1 MEGEIRNGIVVWI
14 TVLASLCYCHTTAKF
29 IPKGTTRL
37 FSLLPI
43 IFLFLSLP
51 LKLTTIHLGSTTAFF
66 IAWLAN
72 FKLLL
77 FAFGKGPLSSSNSP
91 ITLRHFILF
100 ACLPIKVQRQQP
112 LATPP
117 NPKKRQETKFQK
129 YPSHQNSHKS
139 PLNYGTKI
147 SVFALLVNV
156 YKYKELIHPKV
167 ILVFYCLHIYFTLE
181 LLLVIVA
188 ALVRAVA
195 RLELEP
201 QFDEPYLSTSLQDF
215 WGRRWNLMVTGILRP
230 TVYDPVRSIS
240 SLLIGKKWAPV
251 PAILATFFVSGV
263 MHELIFYYA
272 GRLRPTW
279 EVTSFFLIHGVCL
292 ATEIVIKKAING
304 KLRLPVVVSGPA
316 TIAFVV
322 VTTLWLFFPP
332 VMRFNADAMALRETA
347 AIVGFIKD
355 AIRASNI
362 WIFQCNK
369 WIGDNFGINF

>member
-1 MEGEIRNGIVVWI
+1 MEGEIRNGVVVWI
-14 TVLASLCYCHTTAKF
+14 TVLASLCYCHTIAKF

-77 FAFGKGPLSSSNSP
+77 FAFGKGPLSSDPP
-91 ITLRHFILF
+91 IKLRRFILF
-100 ACLPIKVQRQQP
+100 ACLPIKVQQP
-112 LATPP
+112 PAPTP
-117 NPKKRQETKFQK
+117 NPKKPQETKFQK

-147 SVFALLVNV
+147 LVFALLVNV
-156 YKYKELIHPKV
+156 YKYKEFIHPKV
-167 ILVFYCLHIYFTLE
+167 ILVFYCLHIYFMLE

-188 ALVRAVA
+188 ASVRAVA

-201 QFDEPYLSTSLQDF
+201 QFDEPYLATSLQDF

-240 SLLIGKKWAPV
+240 SRPIGKKWAPV

-272 GRLRPTW
+272 G
-279 EVTSFFLIHGVCL
+279 G
-292 ATEIVIKKAING
+292 
-304 KLRLPVVVSGPA
+304 
-316 TIAFVV
+316 
-322 VTTLWLFFPP
+322 
-332 VMRFNADAMALRETA
+332 
-347 AIVGFIKD
+347 
-355 AIRASNI
+355 
-362 WIFQCNK
+362 
-369 WIGDNFGINF
+369 

>member
-14 TVLASLCYCHTTAKF
+14 TVLTSLCYCHTIAKF

-51 LKLTTIHLGSTTAFF
+51 LKLTTINLGSTTAFF

-77 FAFGKGPLSSSNSP
+77 FAFGTGPLSSSNSP

-100 ACLPIKVQRQQP
+100 ACLPIKLQQP
-112 LATPP
+112 PGPTP
-117 NPKKRQETKFQK
+117 NPKKPQETKFQK
-129 YPSHQNSHKS
+129 YPSHQNSHKP

-147 SVFALLVNV
+147 PVLALLVNV

-167 ILVFYCLHIYFTLE
+167 ILVFYCLYIYIMLE

-195 RLELEP
+195 QLELEP
-201 QFDEPYLSTSLQDF
+201 PFNEPYHSTSLQNF
-215 WGRRWNLMVTGILRP
+215 WGRRWNLMVTSILRP
-230 TVYDPVRSIS
+230 TVYHPVRLIFSR
-240 SLLIGKKWAPV
+240 LIGKKWALV
-251 PAILATFFVSGV
+251 PAVLATFFVSGV

-279 EVTSFFLIHGVCL
+279 EVTCFFLIHGVFV
-292 ATEIVIKKAING
+292 ATEIVIKKELNG
-304 KLRLPVVVSGPA
+304 RLRLPAVVSGPA
-316 TIAFVV
+316 AIAFVV
-322 VTTLWLFFPP
+322 VTALWLFFPP
-332 VMRFNADAMALRETA
+332 VMRFNADAKVLREIA
-347 AIVGFIKD
+347 AIKGFIKD
-355 AIRASNI
+355 AFRASNVC
-362 WIFQCNK
+362 IFQCNK
-369 WIGDNFGINF
+369 